1 MYRGIG
7 GRRSLSEEN
16 LRASARPRRNNV
28 TLDEHSV
35 KFERMADLKKQCGG
49 YASHLTRK
57 RDELKSLLDSGAS
70 VDRVQ
75 KGIAQVRAAL
85 RNLSDCNAKFIQ
97 LLEGADMPDEV
108 PRAQM
113 YYVMAEND
121 SSEVLRLAEHRVSVS
136 CALNLSSSQLESEV
150 KPEDSVSQ
158 SSRSTKKSSS
168 TAASRARLKAAARKA
183 ALMARAHVLNDG
195 LELKRRQLELQQDQ
209 EQLNLR
215 AKISEVEAEARVYQ
229 MFEERESW
237 SDDISP
243 VKSSVK
249 KSPANPN
256 VAEWSA
262 CALSGK
268 KNVVSSMQD
277 LGASVKEKKEIR
289 RARYKMLVQVT
300 HSLMKHASFR

>member
-35 KFERMADLKKQCGG
+35 KFERMADLKKQRGG

-136 CALNLSSSQLESEV
+136 CALNLSSSQLEGEV

-215 AKISEVEAEARVYQ
+215 AKISR
-229 MFEERESW
+229 
-237 SDDISP
+237 
-243 VKSSVK
+243 
-249 KSPANPN
+249 
-256 VAEWSA
+256 
-262 CALSGK
+262 
-268 KNVVSSMQD
+268 
-277 LGASVKEKKEIR
+277 
-289 RARYKMLVQVT
+289 
-300 HSLMKHASFR
+300 